1 MNILHIDSSILGD
14 GSVTRQL
21 TAQAVAQVKANAA
34 AVTVTHRDLVA
45 QPLSHLSTIEFL
57 ERIGTAVE
65 PTAEQQVEI
74 SNGKLALEEFL
85 AADVVVIGAPMYNFS
100 VPSQL
105 KAWMDRVAVAGKTFQ
120 YTAAG
125 PQGLAGDKRVIVVVG
140 RGGFYGPDT
149 PSAGFDF
156 QERYL
161 TAFFG
166 FLGVKNVEFV
176 HAEGIAMGPEARA
189 KAIGVA
195 QDEII
200 KLAA

>member
-21 TAQAVAQVKANAA
+21 TAEVVARVKAGAS
-34 AVTVTHRDLVA
+34 AVTVTHRDLA
-45 QPLSHLSTIEFL
+45 ARPLSHLSTLEFMA
-57 ERIGTAVE
+57 RIGTAVE

-74 SNGKLALEEFL
+74 DSGKLALDEFL

-120 YTAAG
+120 YTATG
-125 PQGLAGDKRVIVVVG
+125 PQGLAGDKRVIVAVG
-140 RGGFYGPDT
+140 RGGFYGPET
-149 PSAGFDF
+149 PAAGFDF

-166 FLGVKNVEFV
+166 FLGIQHVEFV
-176 HAEGIAMGPEARA
+176 HAEGVAMGPEARA
-189 KAIGVA
+189 KAIDVA
-195 QDEII
+195 QTEIAE
-200 KLAA
+200 LAA